1 MQSITK
7 FSLLHRIYLAQFLIR
22 FQCFASM
29 VMLFRVLAREEE
41 SSKAWRMN
49 KQTNEWRKMI
59 LVKCESSRWLQWNEP
74 FSTTQATD
82 GLKYCHQRQR
92 AKKKR
97 KQYWCRFPFQWN
109 ANAKK
114 WLAPAAVAKEEKIIS
129 NRLGFVYFATLCCC
143 KLCTDAKYGCFDA
156 IDSIYFSCLRWW
168 KWSCGFE
175 LTKFNKTWLCPNS
188 HFNINWNHK
197 WRRAYLPARTSGT
210 NIWTPHTSVSCGA
223 QDPVKAY
230 FFKIAGNFSC
240 WKGLRGAQAR
250 V

>member
-1 MQSITK
+1 MNNYDYEYFMQSITK

-92 AKKKR
+92 AKKKE
-97 KQYWCRFPFQWN
+97 KTILMSISISMECKC
-109 ANAKK
+109 KK
-114 WLAPAAVAKEEKIIS
+114 VAS
-129 NRLGFVYFATLCCC
+129 SRCCC
-143 KLCTDAKYGCFDA
+143 QRRKNYIQSTGVCLFR
-156 IDSIYFSCLRWW
+156 YFVL
-168 KWSCGFE
+168 
-175 LTKFNKTWLCPNS
+175 L
-188 HFNINWNHK
+188 
-197 WRRAYLPARTSGT
+197 
-210 NIWTPHTSVSCGA
+210 
-223 QDPVKAY
+223 
-230 FFKIAGNFSC
+230 
-240 WKGLRGAQAR
+240 
-250 V
+250 